1 MQPIPTPQLLDPDR
15 VLDNDRNE
23 VTADHQARAALLE
36 TALHES
42 CDYAQQLWNSL
53 DATRHYL
60 MDSLPSDPRAPGPH
74 PHAGATPTGPDDE
87 QGWQNWIATFA
98 AVNSTLCG
106 PQGDSG
112 YGLSEARQ
120 TAQER
125 RSAPILQLHAEHP
138 QLSSPAAAGT
148 DPAGEHTPTSSQHQ
162 QPGTDRATAAHRP
175 PGRGLGRPALTAVLV
190 FLAMRGLRPRRSRTI

>member
-1 MQPIPTPQLLDPDR
+1 MQPIPTPRLLNPDR
-15 VLDNDRNE
+15 VLDSDRND

-36 TALHES
+36 TALQES
-42 CDYAQQLWNSL
+42 CAYAQQLWNSL

-74 PHAGATPTGPDDE
+74 PHASATPTGPDDE
-87 QGWQNWIATFA
+87 QGWHNWIATFA
-98 AVNSTLCG
+98 TVTSALCG

-120 TAQER
+120 AAQER

-138 QLSSPAAAGT
+138 HLSSPAAAASDLT
-148 DPAGEHTPTSSQHQ
+148 ADHTTSTEHQ
-162 QPGTDRATAAHRP
+162 QPGAGRPAATHRP
-175 PGRGLGRPALTAVLV
+175 LGRGRGRPALTAILVL
-190 FLAMRGLRPRRSRTI
+190 LAVRGLRPRRSHTI